1 MVPVNLLGR
10 TLVVS
15 WFPEGVRPCATW
27 NSSCIQLSCWAFHL
41 LTALSPISLI
51 QLEHKRTE
59 RIKWS
64 LPHPLNISIYSS
76 HAHHSQPRPNLTET
90 KEHFNQSH
98 SVLKFILPVLQET
111 PSLKM
116 SLNAKH
122 MNQLYSSKPPIPIF
136 LFTSPLLKNKVHEPG
151 LPSIPSSLWWDMAA
165 GLLLPSRRMW
175 SPDPTPPPDHLLLS
189 HQLLEIFRSF
199 RGAVPHSTFSL
210 PRPQDAHRPIL
221 AHSASL
227 AVRKSQRLQ
236 QGKKELRFTLEGLCR
251 HYCYKIA
258 FGTFRP
264 ICKFWEP
271 PSMGASTKYDPRLL
285 ASPKR
290 WNNWCC
296 FSPWSTFFT
305 FLSAHQ
311 LVSSHTSPAGRPTH

>member
-98 SVLKFILPVLQET
+98 SVLKFILPVLQDT
-111 PSLKM
+111 PSSKV
-116 SLNAKH
+116 SLTT
-122 MNQLYSSKPPIPIF
+122 QLYSSKPSIPIF

-189 HQLLEIFRSF
+189 SQQLLEIFCSF
-199 RGAVPHSTFSL
+199 RGALPHSTFSL
-210 PRPQDAHRPIL
+210 PRPHDAHRPIL

-227 AVRKSQRLQ
+227 AVHSSQRLQ
-236 QGKKELRFTLEGLCR
+236 RGKKELRFTLEGLCR
-251 HYCYKIA
+251 HYWYKIA
-258 FGTFRP
+258 FGTFQP
-264 ICKFWEP
+264 FCIFVNPQAWELAL
-271 PSMGASTKYDPRLL
+271 SMTPGCLPLL
-285 ASPKR
+285 RGETTEAV
-290 WNNWCC
+290 
-296 FSPWSTFFT
+296 FSPWSTFFK

-311 LVSSHTSPAGRPTH
+311 LVSSHTSPEGRATH

>member
-116 SLNAKH
+116 SLTAKH

-136 LFTSPLLKNKVHEPG
+136 LFT
-151 LPSIPSSLWWDMAA
+151 
-165 GLLLPSRRMW
+165 
-175 SPDPTPPPDHLLLS
+175 PPFL
-189 HQLLEIFRSF
+189 
-199 RGAVPHSTFSL
+199 
-210 PRPQDAHRPIL
+210 
-221 AHSASL
+221 
-227 AVRKSQRLQ
+227 
-236 QGKKELRFTLEGLCR
+236 KKESARTRVAEHSVIAVVR
-251 HYCYKIA
+251 H
-258 FGTFRP
+258 GGRT
-264 ICKFWEP
+264 
-271 PSMGASTKYDPRLL
+271 ASALQAHVVPR
-285 ASPKR
+285 SNP
-290 WNNWCC
+290 
-296 FSPWSTFFT
+296 SPWS
-305 FLSAHQ
+305 LSS
-311 LVSSHTSPAGRPTH
+311 LLPPTSRGLP

>member
-98 SVLKFILPVLQET
+98 SVLKFILPVLHEA

-116 SLNAKH
+116 PLTAKH
-122 MNQLYSSKPPIPIF
+122 MYQLYSSKPPIPIF
-136 LFTSPLLKNKVHEPG
+136 LFTSLLLKNQVHKPG

-189 HQLLEIFRSF
+189 SQQLLEIFRSF

-227 AVRKSQRLQ
+227 AVHSSQRLQ
-236 QGKKELRFTLEGLCR
+236 RGKKELRFFLEGYCR
-251 HYCYKIA
+251 H
-258 FGTFRP
+258 
-264 ICKFWEP
+264 FW
-271 PSMGASTKYDPRLL
+271 
-285 ASPKR
+285 
-290 WNNWCC
+290 
-296 FSPWSTFFT
+296 
-305 FLSAHQ
+305 
-311 LVSSHTSPAGRPTH
+311 